1 MRDSADG
8 CQPVK
13 THVGDTEK
21 EEVGKDVVTLF
32 VEAKR

>member
-1 MRDSADG
+1 MHDSADG

-13 THVGDTEK
+13 THVADTEK
-21 EEVGKDVVTLF
+21 EVGKDVVTLF